1 MNRHTFSLAA
11 AAAALMLPAA
21 PLHAQSG
28 EAGAPISLQGAGPYY
43 RLVLPAALYGRAA
56 YTDLRDLRIRNA
68 SGNAVPYGWLH
79 EEAATP
85 HSASQK
91 VPLFA
96 VPANA
101 GSAPSDALLSFQLR
115 SDGSLQL
122 VKPAA
127 PATGAVPWLIDVSH
141 VRGNLLQARLEVA
154 AGTRGVFAYRLEASN
169 DLRSWRPVGGE
180 EQLVKLSHNNQNL
193 ERLAVDLGGLRA
205 RFLRLSWS
213 DPAQGAQ
220 LTAVNIDSVE
230 AAEAALPQEWSEA
243 IRPER
248 CEASHC
254 DYLLPRGLP
263 ARSLRIALADTNT
276 LAQLEVLGLPDP
288 APTPTSAVQ
297 PVLRPLH
304 NPLYALRRH
313 RDATRPTT
321 APGEIR
327 LADSVVY
334 RLTQGSTE
342 ARSPDIALDGAVYPR
357 LRLRTAGPVAL
368 LGATPPTIAVATT
381 PRTVV
386 FLAQGQPPFTLNW
399 KTSAEPNAA
408 PASGAALPLSTL
420 IPAYSSSKP
429 VAADTAL
436 VSLAVQAPAP
446 AAPPAAAAAT
456 TADNPAKRSA
466 WLWAALGAGLLLLA
480 GMAWSLFAS
489 MKKGA

>member
-1 MNRHTFSLAA
+1 MNRHALSLA

-21 PLHAQSG
+21 SLHAQPG
-28 EAGAPISLQGAGPYY
+28 EAGAPIGLQGAGPYY
-43 RLVLPAALYGRAA
+43 RLALPAALYGRAA

-79 EEAATP
+79 EELAMP
-85 HSASQK
+85 RSVSQK

-96 VPANA
+96 LPAGA
-101 GSAPSDALLSFQLR
+101 APADALLSFQLR
-115 SDGSLQL
+115 GDGSLQL

-127 PATGAVPWLIDVSH
+127 PASGAVPWLIDVSQ

-154 AGTRGVFAYRLEASN
+154 AGTRGVFAYRLEASD

-180 EQLVKLSHNNQNL
+180 EQLVKLSHDNQSL

-205 RFLRLSWS
+205 RFLRLKWV
-213 DPAQGAQ
+213 DAAQGAQ
-220 LTAVNIDSVE
+220 LTAVNIDSVQAVE
-230 AAEAALPQEWSEA
+230 AAVPQEWSEPL
-243 IRPER
+243 RPER

-288 APTPTSAVQ
+288 APAAAAQ

-313 RDATRPTT
+313 RDGTRPAA

-327 LADSVVY
+327 LAESVVY
-334 RLTQGSTE
+334 RLTQGAAE

-368 LGATPPTIAVATT
+368 LGAAPPMIAVATT

-399 KTSAEPNAA
+399 RISAEPNAT
-408 PASGAALPLSTL
+408 PASGAALPLATL
-420 IPAYSSSKP
+420 IPAYSGSKP
-429 VAADTAL
+429 VAADPASVT
-436 VSLAVQAPAP
+436 LAMPATAP
-446 AAPPAAAAAT
+446 AAPAAAAAA
-456 TADNPAKRSA
+456 TAAADSPAKRSA
-466 WLWAALGAGLLLLA
+466 WLWAALATGLLLLA
-480 GMAWSLFAS
+480 GMAWSLFAG
-489 MKKGA
+489 MKKSA

>member
-1 MNRHTFSLAA
+1 MNLHTCSLL

-21 PLHAQSG
+21 PLLAQSG
-28 EAGAPISLQGAGPYY
+28 EANAPLSLEGTGPYY
-43 RLVLPAALYGRAA
+43 RLALPAAIYGRAA

-68 SGNAVPYGWLH
+68 AGNAVPYGWLQ
-79 EEAATP
+79 EEAAQP
-85 HSASQK
+85 RSASQK

-96 VPANA
+96 VPAPA
-101 GSAPSDALLSFQLR
+101 GAAPSDVLLSFRLR

-127 PATGAVPWLIDVSH
+127 PAASAAPWLIDVSQ

-154 AGTRGVFAYRLEASN
+154 VGTSGVFAYRLEASD
-169 DLRSWRPVGGE
+169 DLRRWRPVGGE
-180 EQLVKLSHNNQNL
+180 EQLVKLSHNNQSL
-193 ERLAVDLGGLRA
+193 ERLAIDLGGIRA
-205 RFLRLSWS
+205 RFLRLSWT
-213 DPAQGAQ
+213 DAAHGAQ
-220 LTAVNIDSVE
+220 LTAVNIDSVQATE
-230 AAEAALPQEWSEA
+230 AAVPQEWSES
-243 IRPER
+243 IKPER

-263 ARSLRIALADTNT
+263 ARSLHIALADTNT

-288 APTPTSAVQ
+288 APAVAAQ

-313 RDATRPTT
+313 RDATRPAT

-334 RLTQGSTE
+334 RLTQGGAE

-357 LRLRTAGPVAL
+357 LRLRTAGPITL
-368 LGATPPTIAVATT
+368 LGATPPVIAVATT
-381 PRTVV
+381 PRSLV

-399 KTSAEPNAA
+399 KNSAEPDAK
-408 PASGAALPLSTL
+408 PASGAALPLATL
-420 IPAYSSSKP
+420 IPAYSSNKP
-429 VAADTAL
+429 VAADAAS
-436 VSLAVQAPAP
+436 VALAVQA
-446 AAPPAAAAAT
+446 AAPSAPSTPVAAS
-456 TADNPAKRSA
+456 ADNPAKRSG
-466 WLWAALGAGLLLLA
+466 WLWAALAAGLLLLA

-489 MKKGA
+489 MKKSA

>member
-1 MNRHTFSLAA
+1 MSWHTLSLA
-11 AAAALMLPAA
+11 AAAALMLAAA
-21 PLHAQSG
+21 PLHAQPG
-28 EAGAPISLQGAGPYY
+28 EAGTPISLQGAGPYY
-43 RLVLPAALYGRAA
+43 RLTLPAALYGRAA

-79 EEAATP
+79 EEIATP
-85 HSASQK
+85 RSASQK
-91 VPLFA
+91 VPIFA
-96 VPANA
+96 VPAGA
-101 GSAPSDALLSFQLR
+101 GQAPADALLSFQLR
-115 SDGSLQL
+115 GDGSLQL

-127 PATGAVPWLIDVSH
+127 PATGAVPWLIDVSQ

-154 AGTRGVFAYRLEASN
+154 AGTHGVFAYRLEASN

-180 EQLVKLSHNNQNL
+180 EQLVKLSHNNQSL

-205 RFLRLSWS
+205 RFLRLRWT
-213 DPAQGAQ
+213 DATQGAQ

-230 AAEAALPQEWSEA
+230 AAEAAAPQEWSEA

-288 APTPTSAVQ
+288 APAAAAQ
-297 PVLRPLH
+297 PVLRPPH

-313 RDATRPTT
+313 RNETRPTA

-334 RLTQGSTE
+334 RLTQGSAE

-368 LGATPPTIAVATT
+368 LGATPPVIAVATT

-399 KTSAEPNAA
+399 KTSAEPNAT
-408 PASGAALPLSTL
+408 PASGAALPLATL
-420 IPAYSSSKP
+420 IPAYSGNKP
-429 VAADTAL
+429 VAADPASVT
-436 VSLAVQAPAP
+436 LATQAAAP
-446 AAPPAAAAAT
+446 AAPPAPVAAT
-456 TADNPAKRSA
+456 ADSPAKRSA
-466 WLWAALGAGLLLLA
+466 WLWAVLAIGLLLLA

-489 MKKGA
+489 MKKSA